1 MSTGDKLTEA
11 VELLRGVI
19 HECNRLLRLHP
30 TVLLTPSAH
39 PRVSPGLGRASPPD
53 FAAGADDRGSSP
65 GVSNGA
71 REHEHERV
79 GVNRATTTPATLVTP
94 STFHYM
100 YGAALFLLGKIIGAE
115 PSLAKDGEPAG
126 SPAFYLAA
134 LDVFEMGENLPRRWD
149 EHGSSRE
156 DWRMAVVWG
165 RCLVCL
171 ADEKLGRM
179 ENTNYG
185 LYPFT
190 IYHLPFTI
198 PRPYASFYVAC
209 SSNQPLTCS
218 VEQRLVTRTSKIQ
231 SGPKTQP
238 LHLWPIAVRQLHAA
252 SPSKAQHRR
261 RMRSSCRQLTS
272 FRGACFTCR
281 TRVVCDQRTSTSTS
295 TSTTGLAVT

>member
-39 PRVSPGLGRASPPD
+39 PRVSPGLGRVSPPD
-53 FAAGADDRGSSP
+53 FASGADDRGRSP
-65 GVSNGA
+65 GASHGE
-71 REHEHERV
+71 RERE
-79 GVNRATTTPATLVTP
+79 GVNRATPTLAP

-100 YGAALFLLGKIIGAE
+100 YGTALFLLGKIIGAE

-171 ADEKLGRM
+171 ADEKLCRM
-179 ENTNYG
+179 ESTNYG

-190 IYHLPFTI
+190 HLSFTI
-198 PRPYASFYVAC
+198 PRPYASFYFAC
-209 SSNQPLTCS
+209 SSDQPLTCS
-218 VEQRLVTRTSKIQ
+218 VEQRLVT
-231 SGPKTQP
+231 
-238 LHLWPIAVRQLHAA
+238 
-252 SPSKAQHRR
+252 
-261 RMRSSCRQLTS
+261 
-272 FRGACFTCR
+272 
-281 TRVVCDQRTSTSTS
+281 
-295 TSTTGLAVT
+295 